1 MAQERKVELIRRAIE
16 LSKMSVKNGN
26 HPFGAL
32 LALDGEIVLEAENS
46 VCVDHDV
53 TRHAELNLV
62 SLASKKFEPSYLE
75 KCTLFT
81 STEPC
86 AMCSGALY
94 WAGIR
99 SVVYSCDE
107 SRLGEIVKRK
117 QKGGEVKELGDKDG
131 GLDVPCR
138 DILRDRCCV
147 EGPIL
152 EEESAAIHEKYW

>member
-1 MAQERKVELIRRAIE
+1 
-16 LSKMSVKNGN
+16 
-26 HPFGAL
+26 
-32 LALDGEIVLEAENS
+32 
-46 VCVDHDV
+46 
-53 TRHAELNLV
+53 
-62 SLASKKFEPSYLE
+62 
-75 KCTLFT
+75 
-81 STEPC
+81 
-86 AMCSGALY
+86 MCSGALY

-147 EGPIL
+147 EGSFSLFPFSFFL
-152 EEESAAIHEKYW
+152 SLSLSLSSP